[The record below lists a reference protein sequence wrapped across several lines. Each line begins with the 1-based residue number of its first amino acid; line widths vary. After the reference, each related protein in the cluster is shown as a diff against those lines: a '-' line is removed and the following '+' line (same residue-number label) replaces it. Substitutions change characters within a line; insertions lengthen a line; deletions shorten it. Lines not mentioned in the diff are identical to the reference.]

1 MMTFIPYIKVYFMLV
16 FLNCVRYNEDF
27 NTSRI
32 IISRFYSIHFIVI
45 LAGLKKTVC
54 YTKDFFII

>member
-1 MMTFIPYIKVYFMLV
+1 MLV

-32 IISRFYSIHFIVI
+32 IISRFYSVHFIVI
-45 LAGLKKTVC
+45 LAGLKKIVC

>member
-1 MMTFIPYIKVYFMLV
+1 MLV
-16 FLNCVRYNEDF
+16 FLNCVCYNEDF

-32 IISRFYSIHFIVI
+32 TISRFYSIHFIVI
-45 LAGLKKTVC
+45 LAGLKKIVS